1 MSFNVTSAFTQSMPI
16 VGPVGGFQNMMSRD
30 FTQALGKIPFDNAA
44 SRLAL
49 ADAAIKNQFALR
61 VAKDARDARRSEFD
75 AARSNSTTDMLR
87 TAGMALLAGGG
98 GGSSRAAVAQ
108 ARGGTNRL
116 DAAVEYANLERLRLE
131 EQERDEREGGRVSR
145 SAAAAAQSFGL

>member
-16 VGPVGGFQNMMSRD
+16 VGPVGGFQNVMSRD
-30 FTQALGKIPFDNAA
+30 FTQTLGKIPFDNAA

-61 VAKDARDARRSEFD
+61 VAKDAANTRMREFD

-87 TAGMALLAGGG
+87 TAGMALLGGG
-98 GGSSRAAVAQ
+98 GARSAVAQ
-108 ARGGTNRL
+108 ARSGTGRP
-116 DAAVEYANLERLRLE
+116 DAALEFADLERLRLE
-131 EQERDEREGGRVSR
+131 QMDRDEREGRRVTSSA
-145 SAAAAAQSFGL
+145 SAAAQAFGL

>member
-87 TAGMALLAGGG
+87 TAGMALLGG

>member
-1 MSFNVTSAFTQSMPI
+1 MSLNVTSAFTQTMPI
-16 VGPVGGFQNMMSRD
+16 VGPVGGVQNVMSRD
-30 FTQALGKIPFDNAA
+30 FTQTLGKISSDNAA

-87 TAGMALLAGGG
+87 TAGLALLGGG
-98 GGSSRAAVAQ
+98 GGNARTAVAQ

>member
-16 VGPVGGFQNMMSRD
+16 VGPVGGFQNVMSRD
-30 FTQALGKIPFDNAA
+30 FTQTLGKIPFDNAA

-61 VAKDARDARRSEFD
+61 MAKDAANTRMREFD
-75 AARSNSTTDMLR
+75 AARGNSTTDMLR
-87 TAGMALLAGGG
+87 TAGMALLSGGG
-98 GGSSRAAVAQ
+98 GNARTAVAQ
-108 ARGGTNRL
+108 ARGGAGRP
-116 DAAVEYANLERLRLE
+116 DAALEFADLERLRLE
-131 EQERDEREGGRVSR
+131 QMDRDEREGRRVAS